1 MPGPLF
7 FCDAIVDS
15 RRRDRRI
22 SRVPT
27 NPRLHRY
34 SRFTG
39 HVPRVP
45 PERRPPRR
53 WATWQINAVLGAVL
67 ALQLALVVWLAL
79 R

>member
-7 FCDAIVDS
+7 FCDRVVS
-15 RRRDRRI
+15 FRRCSRRI
-22 SRVPT
+22 SPVPT

-39 HVPRVP
+39 DVRRVP

-53 WATWQINAVLGAVL
+53 WATWQINAVLGVVL
-67 ALQLALVVWLAL
+67 ALQLALVVWLAV

>member
-1 MPGPLF
+1 
-7 FCDAIVDS
+7 
-15 RRRDRRI
+15 
-22 SRVPT
+22 VPT

-39 HVPRVP
+39 DVRRVP

-53 WATWQINAVLGAVL
+53 WATWQINAVLGVVL
-67 ALQLALVVWLAL
+67 ALQLALVVWLAV